1 MRHFGLLSNTVNDI
15 LKLILSAT
23 LIHYA
28 MHHMQNDL
36 TCMCTKYTTSGAEMD
51 Y

>member
-1 MRHFGLLSNTVNDI
+1 MRHFGLFSNTVNDI
-15 LKLILSAT
+15 LKLILAT

-36 TCMCTKYTTSGAEMD
+36 TCVFTKVHDKWRGNGLL
-51 Y
+51 